1 MKMKKTRDGVVV
13 PLMASIIYIRVDE
26 RFSHFGKSDK

>member
-13 PLMASIIYIRVDE
+13 PLMTSIISIRVDE
-26 RFSHFGKSDK
+26 RFRQE